1 MKQLFISLCAL
12 VAVACST
19 KEHTP
24 VLLFDKSHGQCQ
36 GSSYTADVVP
46 DYEKMAADNGAEFV
60 VNEDQPLNEA
70 TLAGVDVVLMLS
82 PLQHDLQK
90 NITTEEVAAL
100 VNFIKRGGALIVF
113 VDEESHRV
121 LLEPYNIN
129 AVTTAFGV
137 EFGYDNKIAF
147 NNGAVSF
154 ENDIFKG
161 RYEVPCTGMRSVK
174 GGIPASVCMDDGF
187 LHASYVELENG
198 GKLFVCAETMVALL
212 MGGDEDIERKGPTR
226 RTPEGKMTQTGW
238 FGKDSREYMADL
250 IAWSL
255 K

>member
-36 GSSYTADVVP
+36 GGSYTADVVP

-90 NITTEEVAAL
+90 NITDEEATAL
-100 VNFIKRGGALIVF
+100 VNFINRGGSLIVF

-121 LLEPYNIN
+121 HL
-129 AVTTAFGV
+129 
-137 EFGYDNKIAF
+137 
-147 NNGAVSF
+147 
-154 ENDIFKG
+154 
-161 RYEVPCTGMRSVK
+161 
-174 GGIPASVCMDDGF
+174 
-187 LHASYVELENG
+187 
-198 GKLFVCAETMVALL
+198 
-212 MGGDEDIERKGPTR
+212 
-226 RTPEGKMTQTGW
+226 
-238 FGKDSREYMADL
+238 
-250 IAWSL
+250 
-255 K
+255 